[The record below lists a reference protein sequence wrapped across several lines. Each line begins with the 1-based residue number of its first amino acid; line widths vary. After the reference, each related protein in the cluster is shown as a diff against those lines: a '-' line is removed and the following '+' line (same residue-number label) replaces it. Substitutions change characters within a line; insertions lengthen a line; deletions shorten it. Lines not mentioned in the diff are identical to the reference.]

1 MASLHIMWTLTGQ
14 NECVACAW
22 YDACVCVYANEVKMT
37 YTNTHKLL
45 KRTRNT
51 KSLQSTYVRWCY
63 GFQIQA
69 LNFALHWKLVQFAP
83 VTLLVC
89 SHALGRPLLPHFLWC
104 LYVYEACNY
113 LFEFKWL
120 PPRAT
125 YAEQNSNTEYSVFIC
140 ARERS
145 HTYEYHLFIHLSP
158 VIVIFGSTPSLRSTR
173 LHIQRS
179 KAIISIFPPGHIC
192 NRA

>member
-37 YTNTHKLL
+37 HTNTHKLL

-89 SHALGRPLLPHFLWC
+89 SHALGRPFSPISFGASMYMKH
-104 LYVYEACNY
+104 ATIY
-113 LFEFKWL
+113 L
-120 PPRAT
+120 
-125 YAEQNSNTEYSVFIC
+125 NSNDCHRALHTPNKIRTLNIQFLYARASVRIHTNIIC
-140 ARERS
+140 
-145 HTYEYHLFIHLSP
+145 LFIWAQ
-158 VIVIFGSTPSLRSTR
+158 SL
-173 LHIQRS
+173 
-179 KAIISIFPPGHIC
+179 
-192 NRA
+192 